1 MKTKITE
8 NNYKQIVL
16 KRAII
21 SCWILLAICFFIKIF
36 GGNFFNIVCNNEKF
50 INFCTFID
58 TNWLYFAIAF
68 MFYYTSTMIY
78 ILAVTRSKFTL
89 KNFLL
94 ITACCICSYSTKFIS
109 TTIGLIADYV
119 LIYFGLCLYLAL
131 KNGIKPKKAILLV
144 LFGFVLNNVFQ
155 LISLFVK
162 DLGLFKI
169 MVNNSLIQI
178 IFMLDYYIMLVLAYL
193 YVIQI
198 NNKEK

>member
-1 MKTKITE
+1 MKTKINE

-21 SCWILLAICFFIKIF
+21 SCWVLLAICFFIKIF

-78 ILAVTRSKFTL
+78 ILAVTKSKFTL

-119 LIYFGLCLYLAL
+119 LIYFGLCLYLAI
-131 KNGIKPKKAILLV
+131 KNGIRPKKAILLV

-155 LISLFVK
+155 LLSLFIRN
-162 DLGLFKI
+162 LGTFKI
-169 MVNNSLIQI
+169 LNEASVICM
-178 IFMLDYYIMLVLAYL
+178 IFNIDYFIMLILYL
-193 YVIQI
+193 LYTKQREV
-198 NNKEK
+198 